1 MNSIRRR
8 LLSILL
14 GSFAAGWLVLSVL
27 SYFSARHEIEELF
40 DAQLAQAARVLLGL
54 TLHEIEEE
62 GAKAEGQ
69 QLPVVIDPALSGH
82 QYEEKIAFQIWMG
95 HTLLLRS
102 PNAPLEPLSLSAGYS
117 DRLVGDK
124 PWRVFSLVDTDRAL
138 KIDVG
143 EHYDVRNELIY
154 DILRDLSWPLL
165 FTLPFLAVAI
175 GAGITR
181 GLAPLRR
188 TTAEI
193 TRRSPQQL
201 APLDAHDTPLEVQP
215 LVAALNDLL
224 GRLQDALDGERRF
237 TANASHELRT
247 PLAGLKAQ
255 AQVAL
260 RANDAAQRQQALTQ
274 IVQGVDRASHLLEQL
289 LLLARLDPAGAS
301 VRYVVTPLAPL
312 AREVLAELAP
322 NAVAKRI
329 DLSLDGD
336 DTHAVLADRTAL
348 AVLLRNLIDNA
359 IRYTDAGGQVQ
370 VRISATAGRVTLAVR
385 DTGPGIAPDQRALVL
400 ERFYR
405 IAGSSGPGCG
415 LGLSIVK
422 RIAELHGATF
432 ELVDA
437 VPGPG
442 LEARVSLSAVA
453 TAPLP
458 V

>member
-1 MNSIRRR
+1 MTSIRRR
-8 LLSILL
+8 LLAILL

-27 SYFSARHEIEELF
+27 AYFSARHEIEQLF

-62 GAKAEGQ
+62 SAKAEGQ
-69 QLPVVIDPALSGH
+69 QLPVVIDAALSGH

-95 HTLLLRS
+95 TMLLLRS
-102 PNAPLEPLSLSAGYS
+102 PNAPFEPLSLSAGYS
-117 DRLVGDK
+117 DRLVNDK
-124 PWRVFSLVDTDRAL
+124 QWRVFSLVDTDRAL

-143 EHYDVRNELIY
+143 EHHDVRDELIY

-165 FTLPFLAVAI
+165 FTLPLLAVAI

-193 TRRSPQQL
+193 AQRSPQQL
-201 APLDAHDTPLEVQP
+201 APLDVHDTPLEVQP
-215 LVAALNDLL
+215 LVAALNGLL
-224 GRLQDALDGERRF
+224 GRLRSALDGERRF

-247 PLAGLKAQ
+247 PLAGLKTQ

-274 IVQGVDRASHLLEQL
+274 IVQGVDRASHLLERL
-289 LLLARLDPAGAS
+289 LLLARLDPTGAS
-301 VRYVVTPLAPL
+301 ARYVVTPLAPL
-312 AREVLAELAP
+312 ARDVLAELAP
-322 NAVAKRI
+322 NAIAKHI

-336 DTHAVLADRTAL
+336 DTHVVLAERTAL
-348 AVLLRNLIDNA
+348 AVLLRNLVDNG
-359 IRYTDAGGQVQ
+359 IRHTNAGGQVQ
-370 VRISATAGRVTLAVR
+370 VSISAAAGRVTLTVR

-405 IAGSSGPGCG
+405 IAGGSGPGCG

-432 ELVDA
+432 ELADA

-442 LEARVSLSAVA
+442 LEVRVSLPAVA